1 MFFLNINNKFILGI
15 FLLINSLFAE
25 TKHSYIVL
33 DANTKEI
40 LKEENSTTKQGIAS
54 LTKIWTA
61 LIVLENSKLD
71 DEVIISKNA
80 SFQKGSSIYLKENQV
95 YTIRDLV
102 YGMLLRSG
110 NDAAVALAEHISGSE
125 KEFTK
130 LMNKKLKDLGIYDTN
145 FVDVTGLGNNISTA
159 KDVATM
165 FQIALKNYRF
175 KGISSQILYK
185 HSFDGQAWKN
195 KHKLIGYKD
204 KYSAFSGKTGYT
216 KNTGRTLATA
226 FYNNDKS
233 KSIIIVTLNEQNDW
247 NIHKTLAQQVFN
259 KMN

>member
-1 MFFLNINNKFILGI
+1 
-15 FLLINSLFAE
+15 
-25 TKHSYIVL
+25 
-33 DANTKEI
+33 
-40 LKEENSTTKQGIAS
+40 
-54 LTKIWTA
+54 
-61 LIVLENSKLD
+61 
-71 DEVIISKNA
+71 
-80 SFQKGSSIYLKENQV
+80 
-95 YTIRDLV
+95 
-102 YGMLLRSG
+102 
-110 NDAAVALAEHISGSE
+110 
-125 KEFTK
+125 
-130 LMNKKLKDLGIYDTN
+130 
-145 FVDVTGLGNNISTA
+145 
-159 KDVATM
+159 M

-233 KSIIIVTLNEQNDW
+233 KSIIIVTLNEQDDW

>member
-1 MFFLNINNKFILGI
+1 M
-15 FLLINSLFAE
+15 
-25 TKHSYIVL
+25 
-33 DANTKEI
+33 
-40 LKEENSTTKQGIAS
+40 
-54 LTKIWTA
+54 
-61 LIVLENSKLD
+61 ENSKLD

-204 KYSAFSGKTGYT
+204 KYSAFSGKNWLY
-216 KNTGRTLATA
+216 KKYWKDFLATA

-233 KSIIIVTLNEQNDW
+233 KSIIIVTLNEQDDW
-247 NIHKTLAQQVFN
+247 NIHKTLAQQVFSKIN
-259 KMN
+259 